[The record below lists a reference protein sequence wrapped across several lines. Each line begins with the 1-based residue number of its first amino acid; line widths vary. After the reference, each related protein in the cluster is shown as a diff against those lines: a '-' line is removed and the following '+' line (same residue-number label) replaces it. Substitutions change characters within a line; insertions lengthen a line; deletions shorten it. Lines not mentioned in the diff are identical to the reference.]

1 MDRDDPKTRKEQKG
15 GKYKSAFNAKTVR
28 LKEAL
33 QEKNTKKAAAAPKK
47 DKK

>member
-1 MDRDDPKTRKEQKG
+1 MDHADPKTRKEQKG

-33 QEKNTKKAAAAPKK
+33 QEKNKDKKGDTKKAKK
-47 DKK
+47 

>member
-1 MDRDDPKTRKEQKG
+1 MDHADPKTRKEQKG

-33 QEKNTKKAAAAPKK
+33 QEKNK
-47 DKK
+47 DKKGDAKKSKK